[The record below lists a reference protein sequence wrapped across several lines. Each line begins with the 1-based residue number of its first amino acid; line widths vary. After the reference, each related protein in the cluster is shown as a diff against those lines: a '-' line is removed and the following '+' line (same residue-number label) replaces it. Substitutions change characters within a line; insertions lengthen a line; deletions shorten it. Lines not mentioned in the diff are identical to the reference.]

1 MDVVQVPLAPS
12 SPLYLSVCSSSLHR
26 ASFRATARFGAP
38 AMTDADNQPSRSA
51 RSLLPEPTLSFTL
64 PSLHDGL
71 AIDCRVYHPQSLD
84 PSPSAPPWRKH
95 AAVFA
100 HPYAPLGGCYD
111 DPVVDIAA
119 GTLLKLGFL
128 VGTFNFR
135 LVGLPPCSQLLFPSM
150 LTIIPRQP
158 RGAQGSAGRTSWTA
172 KAEHADYQTFIGFLS
187 HYVHFLDPFR
197 KHVFEAV
204 PTTTPIAEA
213 PDYIGAHGGSSP
225 ITHSPSRDTT
235 RSPLFLMGGY
245 SYGSMITMQL
255 PSLETILRQFDTPA
269 CTSHAAEI
277 RLRAQHLAEVQNTT
291 LGSARAAALERQA
304 NTQSH
309 SPSGMRFGGEE
320 SSRKHHY
327 SRLSFSQ
334 DTEEKIRKGVSDLM
348 VKAKSHKRRLSGK
361 DHSFVGGDAAH
372 DTPETKQQPAK
383 DCLPSVPDRVVF
395 RPAYLLVSPL
405 QGLINNLAT
414 FSLLPRRPSWKGLT
428 RSLSSPAATASPTS
442 ELGTDSETALSLE
455 EAEAK
460 LVRNPTLA
468 IYGDNDGFVPVRKL
482 RPWASRLESIPYSSF
497 RAHEVSGASHFWA
510 QGRSAYT
517 LKDAI
522 KTFAESILAVDAS

>member
-1 MDVVQVPLAPS
+1 
-12 SPLYLSVCSSSLHR
+12 
-26 ASFRATARFGAP
+26 
-38 AMTDADNQPSRSA
+38 MTDADNRPSRLA

-84 PSPSAPPWRKH
+84 PSPSSPPWRKH

-135 LVGLPPCSQLLFPSM
+135 
-150 LTIIPRQP
+150 
-158 RGAQGSAGRTSWTA
+158 GAQGSAGRTSWTA

-187 HYVHFLDPFR
+187 YYVHFLDPFQTQ
-197 KHVFEAV
+197 VSYAV

-213 PDYIGAHGGSSP
+213 PYHLGAHGGSSP
-225 ITHSPSRDTT
+225 MTHSASRDTA

-255 PSLETILRQFDTPA
+255 PSLQTILRQFDTPA

-277 RLRAQHLAEVQNTT
+277 RLRAQHLAEAQNTT

-304 NTQSH
+304 NTPSH

-320 SSRKHHY
+320 SSRKHHH

-372 DTPETKQQPAK
+372 DTPETKQQPAR
-383 DCLPSVPDRVVF
+383 DCLPSVPNRVVF

-414 FSLLPRRPSWKGLT
+414 LSLLPRRPSWKGLT

-442 ELGTDSETALSLE
+442 ELGTDSETAHLLE

-482 RPWASRLESIPYSSF
+482 RPWASRLESIPHSSF
-497 RAHEVSGASHFWA
+497 RAYEVSGASHFWA

>member
-1 MDVVQVPLAPS
+1 
-12 SPLYLSVCSSSLHR
+12 
-26 ASFRATARFGAP
+26 
-38 AMTDADNQPSRSA
+38 MTDADDDQPSRLA
-51 RSLLPEPTLSFTL
+51 RTLLPEPTLSFTL

-84 PSPSAPPWRKH
+84 PSPSSPPWRKH
-95 AAVFA
+95 AAIFA

-119 GTLLKLGFL
+119 GTLLRLGFL

-135 LVGLPPCSQLLFPSM
+135 LHYLPTPKLPSPSM
-150 LTIIPRQP
+150 LTIPRHP

-172 KAEHADYQTFIGFLS
+172 KAEVADYRTVVGFLS
-187 HYVHFLDPFR
+187 YYLHFLDPFR
-197 KHVFEAV
+197 PHVSEPV

-213 PDYIGAHGGSSP
+213 SDYMGPHGGSRP
-225 ITHSPSRDTT
+225 VTPSASHDTNKP
-235 RSPLFLMGGY
+235 PLFLMGGY

-255 PSLETILRQFDTPA
+255 PSLETILHQFDTPA
-269 CTSHAAEI
+269 CSSHAAEI

-291 LGSARAAALERQA
+291 LGSARAAALEHQA
-304 NTQSH
+304 NTLSH
-309 SPSGMRFGGEE
+309 SPTGMRFGGEE
-320 SSRKHHY
+320 SSRKHSHP
-327 SRLSFSQ
+327 RLSFSH
-334 DTEEKIRKGVSDLM
+334 DTEEKIHKGVSELM
-348 VKAKSHKRRLSGK
+348 AKAKSHKRRLSGK

-372 DTPETKQQPAK
+372 DTRETKQQPAK
-383 DCLPSVPDRVVF
+383 DCLPSVLDRVVA

-428 RSLSSPAATASPTS
+428 RSLSSPAATASPTD
-442 ELGTDSETALSLE
+442 ELGPDSETALSLE

-482 RPWASRLESIPYSSF
+482 RAWAARLEGIAHSSF

-522 KTFAESILAVDAS
+522 KTFAGSILATDGS